1 MKIMHFT
8 IDRLLLCLLDSI
20 GLIPASAEAGLRSSR
35 ECMGKKSGLRR
46 ACGSLAGLLFLS
58 GSICGA
64 QIVAPSDTVASPIPG
79 VGHDYIKMLSE
90 TVNPENGAVNLNIA
104 IPTPPGRQLN
114 FPFSIQYN
122 SNQTLFL
129 APAYILPYGVAWFS
143 GIAEFDSGAW
153 SYSVPNLSR
162 RPYLS
167 TVYWAGQLPG
177 GQTPDGSLK
186 CGVMDSYT
194 FTAADGSQ
202 YALPLAHIYDNV
214 DTGYASTQG
223 GGLDY
228 ACANAGRLVAGGLT
242 ERDTSSGGIYQA
254 VLAGLPQVQQCCGSD
269 PPEPD
274 DGYPTVAGPDG
285 TVYMFAGLDPT
296 CTEISEYCFGNPP
309 NQIEDRNGNIVNLQV
324 GATGTGPNGAPPDI
338 YSLNVTDTVGRPL
351 LNASNFAQNGSTISV
366 SGDPAPYALSWE
378 NFTYS
383 GYSLNT
389 QNESILTQYCSTQTS
404 ISTGSQTENVISSI
418 ALPNGKSYTFSYDAT
433 YGLISKIIYPSG
445 GYVRY
450 VYGVNP
456 LSSNVNFNAN
466 TGGDTGLTVT
476 PGACDF
482 RTDAIAVTD
491 RYVSFNG
498 TTEVQHQH
506 FAYGTTSWGTGNSDT
521 LWTAKTTTVTTTDEV
536 LNNSYVNTYNYVGQ
550 TDTSGVNYL
559 NTFTVGVEGSVSTAQ
574 NSATLK
580 TVTKGWQGAVTL
592 ACEVDALG
600 SSTSAKYYQYG
611 AGNQITDI
619 KYFDYGRN
627 SSYSCQST
635 TNQNNTYLTAPN
647 NPSRETVVTYQQFGQ
662 TTLPGISS
670 LLDRPCRIQNKA
682 GSTVV
687 AETDY
692 LYDAETTVCGTA
704 IAQLVGTG
712 AGLLG
717 PVTGLPSGNFDPCY
731 GQSPYT
737 GCNLAIFPGRI
748 APPYYRGNATS
759 VIECLQG
766 CPSSSPKIALG
777 YDQTG
782 QITSITDPCG
792 NSGNCT
798 DMSGSGHTTNY
809 QYADSPSGGNSY
821 GNSNAY
827 LTQISY
833 PTPSGGATLQKKFSY
848 NYPSGE
854 LASSTDE
861 NTKSTFYTYSD
872 PLLRLTQVTSP
883 DGGGT
888 SYSYNDSA
896 PNPTVTT
903 TEVINSSTSKIALAV
918 MDGLRHTIQT
928 QLTDPE
934 GKDYVDTIYNGEGAV
949 YQQSNPTRCSSSP
962 GSMPSSCTEATWGVT
977 SSYYDALG
985 RTVAEV
991 HPDGSAGTSCYND
1004 ISSTMPSGV
1013 SEDCNARLGSIS
1025 SGTWVDSKDERG
1037 NDWQRTSDSFGNLTE
1052 VMEPNGSTQNPPSM
1066 ESDYSYDAL
1075 NNLLSVTQKGISGTD
1090 TARAR
1095 SFAYDGLSRLAC
1107 ASNPENTTASC
1118 PATYSSYVTGTTG
1131 YSYDAN
1137 SNVIAKTDARG
1148 VTVNYGYDNLNR
1160 LVSKKYGGNA
1170 PAGSLSS
1177 CYVFDTSG
1185 NGHGLLG
1192 FEWTQTGSCPSTP
1205 PGSPPSSGFQSKRV
1219 IGSYDAMARVLTE
1232 QQCVLGYCTSASVP
1246 ANPAANCTSLP
1257 VADGL
1262 SYCYDLAGDLTAY
1275 GSGLN
1280 STALSQ
1286 QNIMLSRVF
1295 DPVARLSSMS
1305 SSWNPSQ
1312 FPPNLLTVNSTSGYT
1327 PFGAAQNWT
1336 LGNHLNVSKSF
1347 DTRLRAT
1354 GENATKQ

>member
-1 MKIMHFT
+1 VKIMHFT
-8 IDRLLLCLLDSI
+8 SYRLLLCLPDSI
-20 GLIPASAEAGLRSSR
+20 GSIPARAEAGGGPSW
-35 ECMGKKSGLRR
+35 ECIGKRTGLRR
-46 ACGSLAGLLFLS
+46 VCGSLAGLLFLC
-58 GSICGA
+58 GTICGA

-122 SNQTLFL
+122 SNQALFL
-129 APAYILPYGVAWFS
+129 APAYILPVGVAWFS

-162 RPYLS
+162 RPYVLS
-167 TVYWAGQLPG
+167 VYWAGQLPS
-177 GQTPDGSLK
+177 GQTPDLSMK

-202 YALPLAHIYDNV
+202 YPLPLAHIYDNV
-214 DTGYASTQG
+214 DTGYADQYG
-223 GGLDY
+223 QGLDY
-228 ACANAGRLVAGGLT
+228 ACANAGRIVAGGLT

-254 VLAGLPQVQQCCGSD
+254 VLAGLYPVPDCCAST
-269 PPEPD
+269 PPSPD
-274 DGYPTVAGPDG
+274 DGNPTIAGPDG
-285 TVYMFAGLDPT
+285 TVYMFSGLDPN
-296 CTEISEYCFGNPP
+296 CSELSEYCFGNPP
-309 NQIEDRNGNIVNLQV
+309 YQIEDRNGNIVQLQTV
-324 GATGTGPNGAPPDI
+324 YTAGSGR
-338 YSLNVTDTVGRPL
+338 YSLNVTDTAGRPL
-351 LNASNFAQNGSTISV
+351 LSAANFGQNGSTISV
-366 SGDPAPYALSWE
+366 SGDSAPYTLNWESW
-378 NFTYS
+378 NYS

-389 QNESILTQYCSTQTS
+389 LNESMLTQYCGTQSS
-404 ISTGSQTENVISSI
+404 IPTGSQTENVVSSI
-418 ALPNGKSYTFSYDAT
+418 VLPNGKSYTFLYDST
-433 YGLISKIIYPSG
+433 YGLLSKITYPSG

-450 VYGVNP
+450 VYGVDS

-466 TGGDTGLTVT
+466 TGGDTGLVVT

-506 FAYGTTSWGTGNSDT
+506 FAYGATSWGTGNNDT
-521 LWTAKTTTVTTTDEV
+521 LWTAKTTTVTTTDQV

-550 TDTSGVNYL
+550 TNTSGVNFL
-559 NTFTVGVEGSVSTAQ
+559 NTYTVGVEGSISTAQ

-580 TVTKGWQGAVTL
+580 TVTQGWQGSVRL

-619 KYFDYGRN
+619 KDFDYGQN

-647 NPSRETVVTYQQFGQ
+647 NPSRETAVTYQQFGP
-662 TTLPGISS
+662 TSLPGIST
-670 LLDRPCRIQNKA
+670 LLDRPCKIQNKA
-682 GSTVV
+682 GS
-687 AETDY
+687 AILSETDY
-692 LYDAETTVCGTA
+692 LYDGETTACGTA
-704 IAQLVGTG
+704 LTQTVAAATVPNGTHDETSY
-712 AGLLG
+712 
-717 PVTGLPSGNFDPCY
+717 PPS
-731 GQSPYT
+731 SP
-737 GCNLAIFPGRI
+737 N
-748 APPYYRGNATS
+748 YRGNATS
-759 VIECLQG
+759 FIECLQG
-766 CPSSSPKIALG
+766 SPCPASSPKITLT
-777 YDQTG
+777 YDETG
-782 QITSITDPCG
+782 QITSIVDPCG
-792 NSGNCT
+792 NGGNCT
-798 DMSGSGHTTNY
+798 DMSGSGHTTTY
-809 QYADSPSGGNSY
+809 QYTDSPSGGNSY

-827 LTQISY
+827 LTQINY
-833 PTPSGGATLQKKFSY
+833 PTPPGGAALQKKFSY

-861 NTKSTFYTYSD
+861 NSESTYYTYND
-872 PLLRLTQVTSP
+872 PLLRLTQMSSP

-888 SYSYNDSA
+888 SYSYSDSS
-896 PNPTVTT
+896 PNPTVQT
-903 TEVINSSTSKIALAV
+903 TEVINSSNSKISVAV
-918 MDGLRHTIQT
+918 MDGLGHTIQT
-928 QLTDPE
+928 QLTDPD
-934 GKDYVDTIYNGEGAV
+934 GKDYVDTIYNGEGQV

-977 SSYYDALG
+977 ASYFDALG
-985 RTVAEV
+985 RTVAQV
-991 HPDGSAGTSCYND
+991 HPDGSAGTSCYNNVP
-1004 ISSTMPSGV
+1004 STMPSGV
-1013 SEDCNARLGSIS
+1013 SEICNTRLGSIS
-1025 SGTWVDSKDERG
+1025 SGTWVDSRDERG

-1066 ESDYSYDAL
+1066 ETDYSYDAL

-1118 PATYSSYVTGTTG
+1118 PTTYSSYVTGTTG

-1137 SNVIAKTDARG
+1137 GNVLAKTDARG

-1280 STALSQ
+1280 STTLSQ
-1286 QNIMLSRVF
+1286 LNIMLSRVF